1 MQFADHRE
9 DLMGMVNGVAQEFWS
24 EVFNL
29 HAPIDEKPRAKGAK
43 VRAKKVRR
51 VAREARLARAS

>member
-1 MQFADHRE
+1 MA
-9 DLMGMVNGVAQEFWS
+9 MVNGVAQDFWS

-29 HAPIDEKPRAKGAK
+29 HAPIDEKPRSKGSK

-51 VAREARLARAS
+51 VVRDARLARAS